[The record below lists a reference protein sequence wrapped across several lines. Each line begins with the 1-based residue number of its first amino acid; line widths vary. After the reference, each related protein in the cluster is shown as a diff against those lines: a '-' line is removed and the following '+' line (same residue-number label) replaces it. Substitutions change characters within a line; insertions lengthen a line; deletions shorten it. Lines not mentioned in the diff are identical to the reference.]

1 MLVLCGT
8 MMTIEELEQ
17 KREQRGLEIAH
28 KESQVK
34 RIEENRYTV
43 LSQSGNGE
51 YAIFKV
57 NDEWT
62 CECPDHRF
70 RGLKCKHIF
79 SVEFSIAL
87 RNVVSQVRIAPVE
100 NLQVCQIC
108 GSNNVVK
115 DGLRH
120 NKHGDIQV
128 YYCKNCG
135 EHFTINLG
143 FERMK
148 STPQVITSTLQL
160 YFSGAS
166 LRKCAEFL
174 KLQGV
179 KVSYVAVY
187 KWINKYVALMDK
199 YIEKLTPQV
208 SGTWRADELWL
219 KIKGDKKYLFAIMD
233 DETRYWVAQEVAGSK
248 YKHDA
253 RNLFQ
258 MAKRVT
264 GRNPETLITDGLPAY
279 HDAFNKEFWTLKKP
293 RVEHINAIKL
303 RGDMNNNKM
312 ERFNG
317 EVRDREKVIRGV
329 KKDDS
334 AILSGY
340 QIYHNFVRPHMALD
354 GKTPSEVCG
363 LKVEGEN
370 KWKTLIQNASRK
382 DNAHSLSI

>member
-1 MLVLCGT
+1 MWVN
-8 MMTIEELEQ
+8 MTVNNEFENL
-17 KREQRGLEIAH
+17 REQRGLEIAH
-28 KESQVK
+28 KESQVT
-34 RIEENRYTV
+34 RIEETLYTV
-43 LSQSGNGE
+43 RSQSGNGE
-51 YAIFKV
+51 FAV
-57 NDEWT
+57 SQVDREWV
-62 CECPDHRF
+62 CECPDNKF
-70 RGLKCKHIF
+70 RNVKCKHVF
-79 SVEFSIAL
+79 AVEFSIAL
-87 RNVVSQVRIAPVE
+87 RNAVGQVRIEPIV

-120 NKHGDIQV
+120 NKYGDIQV
-128 YYCKNCG
+128 YLCRDCG
-135 EHFTINLG
+135 KHFTINLG

-148 STPQVITSTLQL
+148 STPQIITSALQL

-233 DETRYWVAQEVAGSK
+233 DETRYWIAQEVAGSK

-253 RNLFQ
+253 RKLFQ
-258 MAKRVT
+258 MAKKVT
-264 GRNPETLITDGLPAY
+264 GRNPETIITDGLPAY
-279 HDAFNKEFWTLKKP
+279 RDAYKKEFWTLKGP
-293 RVEHINAIKL
+293 RTEHVNAIKL

-317 EVRDREKVIRGV
+317 EVRDREKVMRSL
-329 KKDDS
+329 KKEDTP
-334 AILSGY
+334 ILSGY

-354 GKTPSEVCG
+354 GKTPSEMCG

-370 KWKTLIQNASRK
+370 KWITLIQNATK
-382 DNAHSLSI
+382 LSCNNNGN

>member
-1 MLVLCGT
+1 
-8 MMTIEELEQ
+8 MMTIEQLENL
-17 KREQRGLEIAH
+17 REQRGLEIAY
-28 KESQVK
+28 KESQVT
-34 RIEENRYTV
+34 RIEETLYTV
-43 LSQSGNGE
+43 HSQSGNGE
-51 YAIFKV
+51 YAV
-57 NDEWT
+57 SQVDHEWV
-62 CECPDHRF
+62 CECPDNKF
-70 RGLKCKHIF
+70 RNVKCKHIF
-79 SVEFSIAL
+79 AVEFSIAL
-87 RNVVSQVRIAPVE
+87 RNVVSNIRIEPIVS
-100 NLQVCQIC
+100 LQVCQIC

-120 NKHGDIQV
+120 NKYGDIQV
-128 YYCKNCG
+128 YYCKDCG

-148 STPQVITSTLQL
+148 STPQIITSALQL

-233 DETRYWVAQEVAGSK
+233 DETRYWIAQEVAGSK
-248 YKHDA
+248 YRHDA
-253 RNLFQ
+253 RKLFQ
-258 MAKRVT
+258 LAKKVT
-264 GRNPETLITDGLPAY
+264 GRNPETIITDGLPAY
-279 HDAFNKEFWTLKKP
+279 HDAYKKEFWTLKGP
-293 RVEHINAIKL
+293 RTEHVNAIKL

-317 EVRDREKVIRGV
+317 EVRDREKVMRSL
-329 KKDDS
+329 KKDDTP
-334 AILSGY
+334 ILSGY
-340 QIYHNFVRPHMALD
+340 QIYHNFVRPHMALE
-354 GKTPSEVCG
+354 GKTPSEACG

-370 KWKTLIQNASRK
+370 KWLTLIQNATK
-382 DNAHSLSI
+382 LSCNNNGN

>member
-1 MLVLCGT
+1 
-8 MMTIEELEQ
+8 MTVNNEFENL
-17 KREQRGLEIAH
+17 REQRGLEIAH
-28 KESQVK
+28 KESQVT
-34 RIEENRYTV
+34 RIEETLYTV
-43 LSQSGNGE
+43 RSQSGNGE
-51 YAIFKV
+51 FAV
-57 NDEWT
+57 SQVDREWV
-62 CECPDHRF
+62 CECPDNKF
-70 RGLKCKHIF
+70 RNVKCKHVF
-79 SVEFSIAL
+79 AVEFSIAL
-87 RNVVSQVRIAPVE
+87 RNAVGQVRIEPIV

-120 NKHGDIQV
+120 NKYGDIQV
-128 YYCKNCG
+128 YLCRDCG
-135 EHFTINLG
+135 KHFTINLG

-148 STPQVITSTLQL
+148 STPQIITSALQL

-233 DETRYWVAQEVAGSK
+233 DETRYWIAQEVAGSK

-253 RNLFQ
+253 RKLFQ
-258 MAKRVT
+258 MAKKVT
-264 GRNPETLITDGLPAY
+264 GRNPETIITDGLPAY
-279 HDAFNKEFWTLKKP
+279 RDAYKKEFWTLKGP
-293 RVEHINAIKL
+293 RTEHVNAIKL

-317 EVRDREKVIRGV
+317 EVRDREKVMRSL
-329 KKDDS
+329 KKEDTP
-334 AILSGY
+334 ILSGY

-354 GKTPSEVCG
+354 GKTPSEMCG

-370 KWKTLIQNASRK
+370 KWITLIQNATK
-382 DNAHSLSI
+382 LSCNNNGN

>member
-1 MLVLCGT
+1 
-8 MMTIEELEQ
+8 MTIEQLENL
-17 KREQRGLEIAH
+17 REQRGKEIAH
-28 KESQVK
+28 KESQVT
-34 RIEENRYTV
+34 RIEETFYTV
-43 LSQSGNGE
+43 HSQSGNGE
-51 YAIFKV
+51 YAV
-57 NDEWT
+57 SQVDHEWV
-62 CECPDHRF
+62 CECPDNKF
-70 RGLKCKHIF
+70 RKVKCKHIF
-79 SVEFSIAL
+79 AVEFSIAL
-87 RNVVSQVRIAPVE
+87 RNAVSQVRIEPIV

-108 GSNNVVK
+108 GSNKIVK

-120 NKHGDIQV
+120 NKYGDIQV
-128 YYCKNCG
+128 YYCKSCG

-148 STPQVITSTLQL
+148 STPQIITSALQL

-219 KIKGDKKYLFAIMD
+219 KVKGDKKYLFAIMD
-233 DETRYWVAQEVAGSK
+233 DETRYWIAQEVAGSK

-253 RNLFQ
+253 RKLFQ
-258 MAKRVT
+258 LAKKVT
-264 GRNPETLITDGLPAY
+264 GRNPETIITDGLPAY
-279 HDAFNKEFWTLKKP
+279 HDAYKKEFWTQKKET
-293 RVEHINAIKL
+293 RAEHINAIKL

-317 EVRDREKVIRGV
+317 EVRDREKVMRSL
-329 KKDDS
+329 KKDDTP
-334 AILSGY
+334 ILSGY
-340 QIYHNFVRPHMALD
+340 QIYHNFVRPHMALE
-354 GKTPSEVCG
+354 GKTPSEMCG
-363 LKVEGEN
+363 LKVEGQN
-370 KWKTLIQNASRK
+370 KWKTLIQNAAK
-382 DNAHSLSI
+382 TK